1 MPLPPRRKDKGTNHS
16 KPSPFNQNK
25 EIIPL
30 PRVAKIKGSTVFSI
44 ECATGASKEEELNR
58 MRKRVRRSWLKKR
71 SRFNIFLN
79 FFSVFTCPFALDG
92 DAATASPGFS
102 AEASPFAAVLEN
114 WAPMLSYSTKKLNR
128 SKRRGNKER
137 WVGINT
143 GRPAAAAT
151 HTHTRGEKK
160 REERTEPIIMHSF

>member
-1 MPLPPRRKDKGTNHS
+1 M
-16 KPSPFNQNK
+16 
-25 EIIPL
+25 
-30 PRVAKIKGSTVFSI
+30 
-44 ECATGASKEEELNR
+44 
-58 MRKRVRRSWLKKR
+58 
-71 SRFNIFLN
+71 
-79 FFSVFTCPFALDG
+79 DG

-143 GRPAAAAT
+143 GRPAAVAT

-160 REERTEPIIMHSF
+160 GEERTEPIIMHSFKKFKVEEIKKQQHRREGKKGRKKSSKKKKKKKGAQV